1 MSNKFPQEI
10 VDQIRTTVD
19 IVDVISDYV
28 NLNKKGKEY
37 FGLCPFH
44 QEKTP
49 SFSVNQEKQVYNCFG
64 CGSGGNVFSFLM
76 QLDGLSF
83 FEALEKL
90 ANRISLKLPDSLIQ
104 NANFTRSDEDKIS
117 LEMYERV
124 EKYFHHLLVNTEEG
138 REALNYLLNR
148 GFSKE
153 SIENFRIGYAPKG
166 NITNTYLKSCG
177 YSTETLY
184 EYGLVRK
191 TEEGN
196 YVDYF
201 RDRIIFPIWNNTG
214 QVIAFSGRALDDSKP
229 KYLNSPD
236 TKLFNK
242 SKILYNFHKAR
253 QEIKRTGEVVL
264 FEGFADVISAYD
276 AGVKNGVATMGTS
289 FTQDHLNLL
298 SRDVRSF
305 ILCFDSDNAGT
316 KAALSTGKVLSSRNY
331 NVKVCNLPD
340 NLDPD
345 EFIKKY
351 GRDNFKNRLS
361 NNSTLYISYVLE
373 KYKHGKNLNND
384 ANKKVFLDVAVKLI
398 VDLSPNKDYPFYIN
412 SIIEQFKEQEDYIR
426 KIFSK
431 YNNKST
437 SNPTSVINKKNTVKG
452 LTKYNK
458 FENAERM
465 LLAYMFRDINL
476 IEKVKDRIFDRF
488 NDEQNKAILLLLY
501 GYFEKESESIE
512 EFINSIEDENLRLY
526 AIEIKKLPIGEE
538 LNSEIFDELENNI
551 LVHFQEYNIKKSKQ
565 EEINQEYL
573 NGNIL
578 KAAEML
584 QKSLIESR
592 NSKFNK

>member
-10 VDQIRTTVD
+10 VDQVRTTID

-76 QLDGLSF
+76 QLEGLSF
-83 FEALEKL
+83 FETLEKL
-90 ANRISLKLPDSLIQ
+90 ADRISLKLPDSLLQ
-104 NANFTRSDEDKIS
+104 NANFTRNDVDKIS

-138 REALNYLLNR
+138 RVALNYLLNR

-177 YSTETLY
+177 YSTENLY

-289 FTQDHLNLL
+289 FTQEHLNLL

-316 KAALSTGKVLSSRNY
+316 KAALATGKVLSSRNY

-351 GRDNFKNRLS
+351 GSDNFKNRLS

-384 ANKKVFLDVAVKLI
+384 ANKKVFLDEAIKLI
-398 VDLSPNKDYPFYIN
+398 LELSPHKDYPFYIN

-431 YNNKST
+431 QNKT
-437 SNPTSVINKKNTVKG
+437 GSNPASINYKKNVTKG

-458 FENAERM
+458 FENAERI
-465 LLAYMFRDINL
+465 LLAYMFNDIDL
-476 IEKVKDRIFDRF
+476 IEKVKERIFDRF
-488 NDEQNKAILLLLY
+488 NDDKNKAILLLLY
-501 GYFEKESESIE
+501 GYYEKERKSIE
-512 EFINSIEDENLRLY
+512 EFINNIEDEDLRLY
-526 AIEIKKLPIGEE
+526 AKEIKSLPIGEE
-538 LNSEIFDELENNI
+538 LNSDIFDQLENNI
-551 LVHFQEYNIKKSKQ
+551 LVHFQEYNIKKNRQ
-565 EEINQEYL
+565 EEIKQEYL

-592 NSKFNK
+592 NSKLNK